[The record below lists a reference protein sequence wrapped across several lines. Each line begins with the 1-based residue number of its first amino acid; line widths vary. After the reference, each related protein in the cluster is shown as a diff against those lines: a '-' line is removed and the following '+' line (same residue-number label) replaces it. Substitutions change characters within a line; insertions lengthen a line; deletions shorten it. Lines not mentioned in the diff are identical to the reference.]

1 MASKSFFLRI
11 HKNELIFS
19 RRVNSGKTVMNL
31 RGRVIK
37 KILYAG
43 TKSEHEGL
51 VLVTAEGEFK
61 LQRKGGNPFWDETL
75 AEFEGKEIEAEG
87 TLKETRFIMSQWT
100 VLS

>member
-1 MASKSFFLRI
+1 MK
-11 HKNELIFS
+11 
-19 RRVNSGKTVMNL
+19 L
-31 RGRVIK
+31 RGHVTK
-37 KILYAG
+37 KLLYAG

-61 LQRKGGNPFWDETL
+61 LLRKGGNPFWDETL
-75 AEFEGKEIEAEG
+75 AELEGKEIETEG